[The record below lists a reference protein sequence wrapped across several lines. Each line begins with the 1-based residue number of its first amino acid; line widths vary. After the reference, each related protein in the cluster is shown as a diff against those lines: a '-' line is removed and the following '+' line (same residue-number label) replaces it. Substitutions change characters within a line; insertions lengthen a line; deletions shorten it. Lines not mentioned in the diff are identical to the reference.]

1 MWTVF
6 LPSAIN
12 LCTYVYT
19 IVNEIKSFTRY
30 FKKYNKTKVID
41 RIVDQEKQFMS
52 EKNHIVSFFF

>member
-19 IVNEIKSFTRY
+19 IVNEIKSF
-30 FKKYNKTKVID
+30 KKYNKTKVTD